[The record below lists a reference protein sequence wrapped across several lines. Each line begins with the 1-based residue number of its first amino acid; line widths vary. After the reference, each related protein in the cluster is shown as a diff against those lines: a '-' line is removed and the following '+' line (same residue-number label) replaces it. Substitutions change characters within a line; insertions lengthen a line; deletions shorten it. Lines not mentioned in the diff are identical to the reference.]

1 MRPGVHGVKSAKN
14 GSAFCVVVTSHDSV
28 VLVGIKQWKRLFL
41 VSTSEE
47 RANTMVVCVKKL
59 NLAGRL
65 VNKLRNERGWTQDEL
80 ANRLQHAGWRVSRSG
95 LSKIEGGLV
104 YVHDYQV
111 QIFAFVFRVPAV
123 TFVPTLDLS
132 KPIEETLSRF
142 IDNEKLKLRQLFDA
156 AASARR
162 LKQNL

>member
-1 MRPGVHGVKSAKN
+1 MA
-14 GSAFCVVVTSHDSV
+14 
-28 VLVGIKQWKRLFL
+28 
-41 VSTSEE
+41 
-47 RANTMVVCVKKL
+47 VCVKKL

-80 ANRLQHAGWRVSRSG
+80 ADRLQQAGWMISPSG

-132 KPIEETLSRF
+132 KPIDETLSRF
-142 IDNEKLKLRQLFDA
+142 IYNEKRGLAPKPRKLFDA
-156 AASARR
+156 AAFAASGKAA
-162 LKQNL
+162 

>member
-1 MRPGVHGVKSAKN
+1 
-14 GSAFCVVVTSHDSV
+14 
-28 VLVGIKQWKRLFL
+28 
-41 VSTSEE
+41 
-47 RANTMVVCVKKL
+47 MVVCVKKL

-142 IDNEKLKLRQLFDA
+142 IHNDKPKLRKLFDA
-156 AASARR
+156 AAFAASGQSR

>member
-1 MRPGVHGVKSAKN
+1 MV
-14 GSAFCVVVTSHDSV
+14 FCV
-28 VLVGIKQWKRLFL
+28 K
-41 VSTSEE
+41 
-47 RANTMVVCVKKL
+47 ML

-80 ANRLQHAGWRVSRSG
+80 ADRLQQAGWRVSRSG

-111 QIFAFVFRVPAV
+111 QIFAFVFRVPTV

-132 KPIEETLSRF
+132 KPIDETLSRF
-142 IDNEKLKLRQLFDA
+142 IYNEKRRLAPKPRKLFDA
-156 AASARR
+156 AAFAASGKAG
-162 LKQNL
+162 